1 VSTPVLSRT
10 DPGGGTA
17 SPSPAGPRWRGGSA
31 AWPQVLPAL
40 LVSAVLFCAP
50 VVLLFASS
58 LRGGGSAYANVLSDS
73 YYLQVTVTTLRIA
86 LLATAATVV
95 LGYVAAFCIARVLAS
110 SWARRIML
118 LLLITPMFI
127 SAVVRSFGWLV
138 ILGQQGLVNDVLQ
151 AAGMDGDRLS
161 LLYNETGIVVGL
173 VYILLPYAALTIL
186 AVFEASAQQLERA
199 AADLGAGPL
208 RRFAHVTLP
217 LTLPGV
223 YAGALMVFA
232 LAFTSYVTPAVL
244 SGGQVTVLSMLIYDQ
259 VLVTFDWA
267 TAAVLAVLMLLLSVA
282 AIAVYLRLLRP
293 TSSRQGVDR

>member
-1 VSTPVLSRT
+1 MSAPVLTR
-10 DPGGGTA
+10 DDAGGGTVT
-17 SPSPAGPRWRGGSA
+17 PSRNRGRGGSA
-31 AWPQVLPAL
+31 AWLQVLPAL

-50 VVLLFASS
+50 VVLLFAAS
-58 LRGGGSAYANVLSDS
+58 LRGGGSAYENVLSDG

-86 LLATAATVV
+86 LVATVATVV

-110 SWARRIML
+110 SWARRMML

-151 AAGMDGDRLS
+151 AAGLNGIS
-161 LLYNETGIVVGL
+161 LLYNETGIIVGL

-186 AVFEASAQQLERA
+186 AVFDASAPQLERA
-199 AADLGAGPL
+199 AADLGAGPV

-232 LAFTSYVTPAVL
+232 MAFTSYVTPAVL

-259 VLVTFDWA
+259 VLVTFDWS
-267 TAAVLAVLMLLLSVA
+267 TAAVLAVLMMLLSVA
-282 AIAVYLRLLRP
+282 AIAIYLRLLRP
-293 TSSRQGVDR
+293 TSSGQGEDR

>member
-1 VSTPVLSRT
+1 VSAPVLTRT
-10 DPGGGTA
+10 DPSGGTA
-17 SPSPAGPRWRGGSA
+17 TPSRVQRGGSA
-31 AWPQVLPAL
+31 AWLQVLPAL

-50 VVLLFASS
+50 VVLLFVSS
-58 LRGGGSAYANVLSDS
+58 LRGGGSAYANVLSDG

-110 SWARRIML
+110 SWTRRMML

-138 ILGQQGLVNDVLQ
+138 ILGQQGLVNDVLR
-151 AAGMDGDRLS
+151 AAGLTGLS
-161 LLYNETGIVVGL
+161 LLYNETGIIVGL
-173 VYILLPYAALTIL
+173 IYILLPYAALTIL
-186 AVFEASAQQLERA
+186 AVFDASAPQLERA

-232 LAFTSYVTPAVL
+232 MAFTSYVTPAVL

-267 TAAVLAVLMLLLSVA
+267 TAAVLAVLMLLLSIG

-293 TSSRQGVDR
+293 TSSGQGEDR